1 LAVQDRAMV
10 VAVVISLLV
19 HTPLLL
25 APGPSR
31 VGPATAPV
39 LEVRIEPLEG
49 DRAIHDAPQLDD
61 ALSVVEALVAPQS
74 GNEPEPEELRA
85 RSVPE
90 PGRVVLES
98 VDQLAADV
106 ALPTESIAMSLPAIA
121 AEFATGSAGTGLP
134 NDLGTPAVEA
144 QVPADELPSTADPI
158 VATIAPTEEAVL
170 TQRLVRE
177 ARELLG
183 SGALQRNLT
192 FEDDERRFS
201 AALTRQPAGD
211 PMGVE
216 RVTVDIVA
224 ERGGERMRT
233 RMQMKRVAFSHFTQL
248 VDRWDPSVQ
257 LHDDEIAGRFHSN
270 SEIFLAYDRKVAP
283 RLLGKV
289 TTARGIRINEEKGWV
304 SRRRIFLGGLET
316 RSARIRLPRLALPA
330 AQEQTGPDGYVH
342 VVPADAAIVFHP
354 DGNYECV
361 ELASSV
367 ESRRRLTTDGAS
379 YIIGAPDAE
388 LRVRGVVNGN
398 VTVYSPKR
406 IVIQDDLKYADEAR
420 SSLGLVSDGNVEID
434 GPEITGPGDLEVHAA
449 IYARKRFV
457 VTHPRARGRATLF
470 IYGSLTAGSISETE
484 PRYATRIEF
493 DPRFERVRPPG
504 FPETDQYEIET
515 WDGRW
520 QMADASL
527 SE

>member
-1 LAVQDRAMV
+1 MFVAALLSLV
-10 VAVVISLLV
+10 VHAPLFLSL
-19 HTPLLL
+19 
-25 APGPSR
+25 GPAR
-31 VGPATAPV
+31 VGPAPLPL

-49 DRAIHDAPQLDD
+49 RRTIDRTPEEDPRL
-61 ALSVVEALVAPQS
+61 VEALVAP
-74 GNEPEPEELRA
+74 EPGDAPEDAVSVRD
-85 RSVPE
+85 VPE
-90 PGRVVLES
+90 PGKVVLES
-98 VDQLAADV
+98 VDRLAADAV
-106 ALPTESIAMSLPAIA
+106 LPIDHGAFSLPA
-121 AEFATGSAGTGLP
+121 L
-134 NDLGTPAVEA
+134 AVEPDA
-144 QVPADELPSTADPI
+144 GRGQSLAGDAAPGAPAIAVPVPADPLPSASDPI
-158 VATIAPTEEAVL
+158 VATVAPADEAVL

-183 SGALQRNLT
+183 SGALSRSLT
-192 FEDDERRFS
+192 FEDDRRRFS

-216 RVTVDIVA
+216 RVTVDVVA
-224 ERGGERMRT
+224 EHGGERLRT

-270 SEIFLAYDRKVAP
+270 SEIFLTYDRKTAP

-289 TTARGIRINEEKGWV
+289 TTARGIRITEERGWV

-316 RSARIRLPRLALPA
+316 RSARIRLPALALPVAHGQTDTDDNVHLVAGA
-330 AQEQTGPDGYVH
+330 AL
-342 VVPADAAIVFHP
+342 IVFHANG
-354 DGNYECV
+354 DYACV
-361 ELASSV
+361 DLASST
-367 ESRRRLTTDGAS
+367 ESRRRLAGDEPS
-379 YIIGAPDAE
+379 FIIAAPGAE
-388 LRVRGVVNGN
+388 LRVRGIVNGN
-398 VTVYSPKR
+398 VTVYSPRR
-406 IVIQDDLKYADEAR
+406 ILIQDDLTYAHDTAERAD
-420 SSLGLVSDGNVEID
+420 SGSYLGLVSDGNIEID
-434 GPEITGPGDLEVHAA
+434 GPDETGPGDLEIHAA

-457 VTHPRARGRATLF
+457 VTHPRARGPATLF
-470 IYGSLTAGSISETE
+470 IYGSLTAGSVSETE

-520 QMADASL
+520 QIADTSL

>member
-1 LAVQDRAMV
+1 MV
-10 VAVVISLLV
+10 VAVAISLLV
-19 HTPLLL
+19 HAPLLL
-25 APGPSR
+25 APRPSR
-31 VGPATAPV
+31 IGPPTAPV

-49 DRAIHDAPQLDD
+49 HRAIHDTPHED
-61 ALSVVEALVAPQS
+61 ALPLVEALVAPQP
-74 GNEPEPEELRA
+74 GDVPEPDEPLRA
-85 RSVPE
+85 RDVPE
-90 PGRVVLES
+90 SGRVVLES
-98 VDQLAADV
+98 VDQLAPAPTI
-106 ALPTESIAMSLPAIA
+106 PTESIAMTLPPIA
-121 AEFATGSAGTGLP
+121 GGSDTGSDAAGFAPDSGAWA
-134 NDLGTPAVEA
+134 AVGP
-144 QVPADELPSTADPI
+144 VPADALPAVSDPI
-158 VATIAPTEEAVL
+158 VATVAPAEETVL
-170 TQRLVRE
+170 TERLVRE

-216 RVTVDIVA
+216 RVTVDVVA

-270 SEIFLAYDRKVAP
+270 SEIFLTYDRKVAP

-316 RSARIRLPRLALPA
+316 RSARIRLPRLSLPV
-330 AQEQTGPDGYVH
+330 AQEQTGPDGNVH
-342 VVPADAAIVFHP
+342 VVPADALIVFHP
-354 DGNYECV
+354 DGDYACV
-361 ELASSV
+361 ELASSA
-367 ESRRRLTTDGAS
+367 ESRRRLTAGGVS

-388 LRVRGVVNGN
+388 LRVRGVVSGN

-406 IVIQDDLKYADEAR
+406 IVIQDDLKYADRER
-420 SSLGLVSDGNVEID
+420 SYLGLVSDGNIEID
-434 GPEITGPGDLEVHAA
+434 GPEVTGPGDLEIHAA

-520 QMADASL
+520 QIAGASP
-527 SE
+527 